1 MLNDTWQRYTA
12 AWRALAGVRPLDHP
26 TFSGVSRMWRAE
38 MHPTFHDDVVITLTD
53 VDAGGW
59 IELRV
64 VPAKARAWAMAT
76 AGIGAPVL
84 GEPPAARVWEDA
96 VKLDALEAA
105 AASMPRLPLHS
116 VAAMGR
122 DGMVVDHEAIIDGAT
137 HRFTS
142 WSPTPARAPLHYAY
156 VVALCTLAARRFADP
171 DAQAAVHVLAG
182 YLR

>member
-1 MLNDTWQRYTA
+1 MNDTWQRYTA
-12 AWRALAGVRPLDHP
+12 TWRALAGVRPLDHP
-26 TFSGVSRMWRAE
+26 AFSSVSRVWRAE
-38 MHPTFHDDVVITLTD
+38 MHPAFHDDVVITLTD

-64 VPAKARAWAMAT
+64 VSARARAWAMVA
-76 AGIGAPVL
+76 AGMSAPVH
-84 GEPPAARVWEDA
+84 GEPPPPRVWEAA
-96 VKLDALEAA
+96 VKLDALEAV

-116 VAAMGR
+116 VSATGR

-142 WSPTPARAPLHYAY
+142 WSPTHATAPLHHAY
-156 VVALCTLAARRFADP
+156 VVALCTLAARCFTDP
-171 DAQAAVHVLAG
+171 EARAAVQPLAL